1 MSFAYYIVWSER
13 TPDARSCPPPTNSKQ
28 PQIGPVVFRPT
39 ATAPA
44 TVPEEHHRR
53 WQRLDV
59 STVRRGAR
67 PGVEFYPVTVPP
79 MRPVRSVVQPRPAN
93 RAAPTTKPSRFELTY
108 YQPQL
113 LMAVTAILVVVGLAS
128 VYEASSIVAVQDG
141 RPGSAFAVR
150 QLIGALIGGV
160 VVIRMMRIDY
170 HRWEEWAWWPVGIAA
185 VMLIVLLLPFADP
198 IVLEVNGARRWLS
211 IFGLTFQPSELAK
224 LGMVV
229 WVAKMAA
236 KKQDRITEF
245 KRGMMPFLAVGV
257 PIAALILVEPDLST
271 AFLFC
276 VLAGIVIFTGGARVL
291 HCAAV
296 GIGGGLLGWVLAK
309 VYQIERLHEPIPWGL
324 DLAEVSWQLRQSI
337 VGFGSGEFWGQGFGA
352 GTQKLGYL
360 PYGYSDFIFSTI
372 GEEWG
377 FFGVAVLAVLM
388 ASFVGLGLRIAQTSR
403 DPFGLFLAT
412 GLSSLIGVTAI
423 LHVAV
428 NLGLLPTTGLP
439 LPFISYGRSNLLMSL
454 VAAGMLFNIGV
465 QNRRGLR
472 VAP

>member
-1 MSFAYYIVWSER
+1 M
-13 TPDARSCPPPTNSKQ
+13 
-28 PQIGPVVFRPT
+28 
-39 ATAPA
+39 
-44 TVPEEHHRR
+44 
-53 WQRLDV
+53 
-59 STVRRGAR
+59 
-67 PGVEFYPVTVPP
+67 
-79 MRPVRSVVQPRPAN
+79 
-93 RAAPTTKPSRFELTY
+93 
-108 YQPQL
+108 
-113 LMAVTAILVVVGLAS
+113 
-128 VYEASSIVAVQDG
+128 
-141 RPGSAFAVR
+141 AVR
-150 QLIGALIGGV
+150 QLIGALVGGV
-160 VVIRMMRIDY
+160 VVIGMVRIDY
-170 HRWEEWAWWPVGIAA
+170 HRWEEWAWWPLGIAA

-236 KKQDRITEF
+236 QKQDRITQF

-257 PIAALILVEPDLST
+257 PIAALILAEPDLST

-296 GIGGGLLGWVLAK
+296 GFGAVLFAWVLVKA
-309 VYQIERLHEPIPWGL
+309 YQIERLHEPIPWGL
-324 DLAEVSWQLRQSI
+324 DLAEVSWQLQQSI
-337 VGFGSGEFWGQGFGA
+337 VGLGSGGFWGQGFGA

-388 ASFVGLGLRIAQTSR
+388 ASFVGLGLRIARTSR
-403 DPFGLFLAT
+403 DPFGRFLAT

-465 QNRRGLR
+465 QNRRGRLNQMTR
-472 VAP
+472 VVERGLE